1 MEEIKKMKEIEKCK
15 IEIFDDNGKSEI
27 IESDTF
33 IFICKDSKGIHTCS
47 FFKGD

>member
-1 MEEIKKMKEIEKCK
+1 MTKKCK

-33 IFICKDSKGIHTCS
+33 IFICMILLIVMI
-47 FFKGD
+47 